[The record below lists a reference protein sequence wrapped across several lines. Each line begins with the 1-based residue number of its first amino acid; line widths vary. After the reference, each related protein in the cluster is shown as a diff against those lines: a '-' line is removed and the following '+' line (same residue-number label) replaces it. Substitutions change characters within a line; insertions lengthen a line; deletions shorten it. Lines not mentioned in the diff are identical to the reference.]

1 MFDGTPIA
9 ATIATTITTTPRNLA
24 ASLITGYQ
32 RYLSPYKGFSCA
44 HRVLHGGESC
54 SQYIKRTIVERGLS
68 DAWPIARE
76 RFQDCRQAYEI
87 LRSRRSTCQ
96 IGTHNSAVEGGDED
110 PRACGR
116 SRRNCN
122 EPSRLVDCACEGL
135 SGIADCGSCAG
146 DVSSLDCGSADC
158 SAIDCSGLDCGGA
171 DCSAIDCG
179 ACDIGSCG

>member
-9 ATIATTITTTPRNLA
+9 TTIATRITTLPRNA
-24 ASLITGYQ
+24 AAGLITGYQ

-44 HRVLHGGESC
+44 HRVLHRGESC
-54 SQYIKRTIVERGLS
+54 SQYIKRTILERGLS

-76 RFQDCRQAYEI
+76 RLQDCRQAYEI
-87 LRSRRSTCQ
+87 LRSRGNGCQ
-96 IGTHNSAVEGGDED
+96 IGGHHSAVEGGDED

-122 EPSRLVDCACEGL
+122 EPCRVGDCACEGL

-146 DVSSLDCGSADC
+146 DISSLDCGSADC

-171 DCSAIDCG
+171 DCSG
-179 ACDIGSCG
+179 CDIGSCG